1 MMSEFWDLLVESHWI
16 AVQFVSRTCQPPKDD
31 TDTESDERR
40 PQCEETTCVF
50 RLKWIKRRK
59 DTNTLCY
66 DINSRL
72 PTSEESLVLLPAL
85 STASKFVRFVRRLST
100 DFWGVLDWS
109 SWTKSA
115 LIQTFSCSNQQKMQ
129 LYVLSITS
137 NFSEHKKKKKHLQ
150 IPFMFLWNTLM
161 LFEVSQKTGR
171 CLFTAYKPGDE
182 RISSFYGII
191 IAFQRA
197 RETSLKPI
205 ISHMEKGYRPDWL
218 KREMRYWMAA
228 KSSRR

>member
-137 NFSEHKKKKKHLQ
+137 NFSEHKKKKKTSTDSFHVPLKHTDVIWGLTEDRPLSLHSIQ
-150 IPFMFLWNTLM
+150 TWGRADKLILWYNYCIPESKGN
-161 LFEVSQKTGR
+161 
-171 CLFTAYKPGDE
+171 KP
-182 RISSFYGII
+182 
-191 IAFQRA
+191 
-197 RETSLKPI
+197 
-205 ISHMEKGYRPDWL
+205 
-218 KREMRYWMAA
+218 
-228 KSSRR
+228 

>member
-137 NFSEHKKKKKHLQ
+137 NFSEHKKKKN
-150 IPFMFLWNTLM
+150 IYRFLSCS
-161 LFEVSQKTGR
+161 FETHWCYLRSHRRQAAVSSQHTNLG
-171 CLFTAYKPGDE
+171 
-182 RISSFYGII
+182 
-191 IAFQRA
+191 
-197 RETSLKPI
+197 TS
-205 ISHMEKGYRPDWL
+205 G
-218 KREMRYWMAA
+218 
-228 KSSRR
+228 

>member
-1 MMSEFWDLLVESHWI
+1 
-16 AVQFVSRTCQPPKDD
+16 
-31 TDTESDERR
+31 
-40 PQCEETTCVF
+40 
-50 RLKWIKRRK
+50 
-59 DTNTLCY
+59 
-66 DINSRL
+66 
-72 PTSEESLVLLPAL
+72 
-85 STASKFVRFVRRLST
+85 
-100 DFWGVLDWS
+100 
-109 SWTKSA
+109 
-115 LIQTFSCSNQQKMQ
+115 
-129 LYVLSITS
+129 
-137 NFSEHKKKKKHLQ
+137 
-150 IPFMFLWNTLM
+150 M